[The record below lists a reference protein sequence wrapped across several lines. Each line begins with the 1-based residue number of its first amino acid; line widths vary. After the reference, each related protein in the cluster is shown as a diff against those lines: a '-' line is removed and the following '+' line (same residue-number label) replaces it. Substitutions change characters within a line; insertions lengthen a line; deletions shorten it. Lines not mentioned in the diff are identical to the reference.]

1 MNNLPSSPALLVV
14 RGGACSL
21 ARPFPGFPPLL
32 SLPPP
37 LNVHLMHGRLGR
49 QNGPG
54 LTRNFARVVAAA
66 DSSPAEL
73 ARAALWSETQ
83 KWGPRGARGKT
94 PAQWRRPARR
104 RGQRAARGASN
115 GGRAVTDCGAA
126 GGALAG
132 KRSVLPLAPRG
143 APLMTLLVLSSPL
156 GRSAATGRADTS
168 ERAGWIAGWR
178 EAAAATSKR
187 SKLL

>member
-1 MNNLPSSPALLVV
+1 MRPPERANLFGGKWRGAGIMNNLPSPALLVV

-94 PAQWRRPARR
+94 PAQWWRPAQRRAQRGVKRRARRDGLRR
-104 RGQRAARGASN
+104 RGRRIGGQAQRPPPRPTWSAFDDFACPPLLPS
-115 GGRAVTDCGAA
+115 
-126 GGALAG
+126 
-132 KRSVLPLAPRG
+132 RSV
-143 APLMTLLVLSSPL
+143 
-156 GRSAATGRADTS
+156 GRN
-168 ERAGWIAGWR
+168 RAGC
-178 EAAAATSKR
+178 
-187 SKLL
+187 